1 MINRIK
7 KKIKKRGLT
16 GLFFAFVNKPFSLYR
31 RYKTNKD
38 LLNSLAKDNFSVV
51 FKHECDTRVHL
62 PRLSRKDIFSDK
74 GRELLSKCIK
84 YRNRSNSEP
93 LLRRIVYQLYKNN
106 LIDKKLSVIDI
117 GCWLADNTIVWANF
131 LDKEKADILAID
143 PAESNIAFGK
153 LLADMNKCSNI
164 KWYQAVCGDIEGI
177 PLYYENRIDHAT
189 FNAEEIGTPSHIKT
203 TTLDSIVGKDRY
215 SSIGL
220 LHIDVEGFEKKV
232 LKGAENIIKY
242 SKPIIIFEQHICK
255 EDSVSIC
262 KELVKESYA
271 VYMINEVLPGCEKDC
286 RNFIA
291 IQNNIDIS
299 KILNVE
305 VTKGREQ
312 GIWYAVNGNS
322 IIPYT
327 INY

>member
-7 KKIKKRGLT
+7 RKIKKKGLT
-16 GLFFAFVNKPFSLYR
+16 GLFFAFINKPFSLYR

-38 LLNSLAKDNFSVV
+38 LLNSLAKDSFSVV
-51 FKHECDTRVHL
+51 FRHEYDLRVYL
-62 PRLSRKDIFSDK
+62 PRLSRHDIFSEK

-93 LLRRIVYQLYKNN
+93 LLRRIVCQLYKNN

-117 GCWLADNTIVWANF
+117 GCWLADNTIVWSNF
-131 LDKEKADILAID
+131 LDKEKANVLAID

-153 LLADMNKCSNI
+153 LLADINKCQNI
-164 KWYQAVCGDIEGI
+164 EWYQAVCADVEGI

-189 FNAEEIGTPSHIKT
+189 FNAKGDGTPSRIKT
-203 TTLDSIVGKDRY
+203 TTLDSIVGKNRY
-215 SSIGL
+215 ACVGL
-220 LHIDVEGFEKKV
+220 LHIDVEGFEERV

-255 EDSVSIC
+255 EDSASIC
-262 KELVKESYA
+262 KKLEKESYT

-291 IQNNIDIS
+291 IQNDIDIS
-299 KILNVE
+299 IILNVE
-305 VTKGREQ
+305 VTKGRDQ
-312 GIWYAVNGNS
+312 GIWYAVNGKS
-322 IIPYT
+322 IIPYI
-327 INY
+327 IN